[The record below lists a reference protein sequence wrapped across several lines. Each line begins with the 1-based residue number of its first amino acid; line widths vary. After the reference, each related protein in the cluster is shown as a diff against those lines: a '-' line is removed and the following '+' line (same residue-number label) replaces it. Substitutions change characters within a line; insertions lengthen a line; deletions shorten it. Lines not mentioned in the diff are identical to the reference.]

1 MITFELIRWKN
12 LLSTGNAWT
21 EIELNSSKTN
31 LIVGANGHG
40 KSTILDALTFVLFGK
55 PFRKINKPMLVNSVN
70 SKDCKVEVVF
80 KAYGKDYKI
89 VRGIKPNIFEIWVDG
104 SLLNQDSASRDYQEY
119 LEKFILKMN
128 MKSFCQIVILGS
140 ASFTPFMQLSPADRR
155 TIIED
160 LLDIQIFSVM
170 SLLVKQRWQENKESV
185 EKNRMLLKSA
195 QDKKE
200 YVEKTL
206 TNLKQNNDD
215 RLLELEKQLADFTQQ
230 KKDLLE
236 RVKGLMNEKED
247 LMIGVVTLTDVRND
261 YSNSIVSLTTQETNI
276 NRCDKEIEFLTEH
289 DECPTCKQHIDEHF
303 RARRKTKLHADAA
316 EAQKYADLLKNHM
329 DDLLIKINNLE
340 DTSKRTH
347 AISAEIKASKQTMMH
362 IVSVMNDIED
372 NMDKIRNADK
382 MVMDSEHDLKRSEEE
397 IYRMEGS
404 LQFRLSERTM
414 IETAMSL
421 LKDGGIKTKI
431 IKQYVPIIN
440 KLVNKYLDRM
450 GFFVN
455 FNIDENF
462 NEVIKSRYR
471 DEFAYANFSEGE
483 KTRIDL
489 ALMFTWRSIAKMKNS
504 VNTNLLILDE
514 ILDGSL
520 DANGTDEF
528 LKIIQTLTD
537 DTNTFIISHKTD
549 TIADKFDR
557 TYRFEK
563 IRNFSRL
570 TT

>member
-1 MITFELIRWKN
+1 MINFELIRWRN

-200 YVEKTL
+200 YIEKTL

-215 RLLELEKQLADFTQQ
+215 RLFELEKQLADFTQQ

>member
-1 MITFELIRWKN
+1 
-12 LLSTGNAWT
+12 
-21 EIELNSSKTN
+21 
-31 LIVGANGHG
+31 
-40 KSTILDALTFVLFGK
+40 
-55 PFRKINKPMLVNSVN
+55 
-70 SKDCKVEVVF
+70 
-80 KAYGKDYKI
+80 
-89 VRGIKPNIFEIWVDG
+89 
-104 SLLNQDSASRDYQEY
+104 
-119 LEKFILKMN
+119 
-128 MKSFCQIVILGS
+128 
-140 ASFTPFMQLSPADRR
+140 
-155 TIIED
+155 
-160 LLDIQIFSVM
+160 
-170 SLLVKQRWQENKESV
+170 
-185 EKNRMLLKSA
+185 
-195 QDKKE
+195 
-200 YVEKTL
+200 
-206 TNLKQNNDD
+206 
-215 RLLELEKQLADFTQQ
+215 
-230 KKDLLE
+230 
-236 RVKGLMNEKED
+236 
-247 LMIGVVTLTDVRND
+247 
-261 YSNSIVSLTTQETNI
+261 
-276 NRCDKEIEFLTEH
+276 
-289 DECPTCKQHIDEHF
+289 
-303 RARRKTKLHADAA
+303 
-316 EAQKYADLLKNHM
+316 
-329 DDLLIKINNLE
+329 
-340 DTSKRTH
+340 
-347 AISAEIKASKQTMMH
+347 MMH

-397 IYRMEGS
+397 ILRLENS

-549 TIADKFDR
+549 TIADKFDK

-563 IRNFSRL
+563 VRNFSRL
-570 TT
+570 IT

>member
-185 EKNRMLLKSA
+185 EKNRMILKSA

-200 YVEKTL
+200 YIEKTL

-215 RLLELEKQLADFTQQ
+215 RLFELEKQLADFTQQ

>member
-200 YVEKTL
+200 YIEKTL

>member
-200 YVEKTL
+200 YIEKTL

-215 RLLELEKQLADFTQQ
+215 RLFELEKQLVDFTQQ